1 LGESN
6 LSVLTAIKRG
16 LEKPEKGLATATG
29 TLRDLLI
36 VTWAVPEEKLRSF
49 VPESLPLD
57 RLPTAEGLCGFVQ
70 FTCALHEATRWSP
83 LPEALGDSYHRAD
96 VRVLVR
102 PESGDPGAFVVASYI
117 SAPGIVGALYPVAK
131 GADEG
136 RFKFHLAGNPAIGS
150 FTGGTVRVST
160 DGTQAE
166 IVVKDA
172 PQGAPTTPFG
182 TWESLTPYFTNR
194 PSQLWAA
201 RVGAGLTL
209 FPTHHEPLT
218 PQPGV
223 LVSAQLAALPG
234 IDLTEAVAVHYQTT
248 LASTAYPPRKA

>member
-1 LGESN
+1 M
-6 LSVLTAIKRG
+6 SVLTAIKRG
-16 LEKPEKGLATATG
+16 LEKPEKGLATATA

-36 VTWAVPEEKLRSF
+36 VTWAVPEEKLRPL

-57 RLPTAEGLCGFVQ
+57 RLPTADGLCGFVQ

-102 PESGDPGAFVVASYI
+102 PEDGDAQGVPGAFVIASYV

-136 RFKFHLAGNPAIGS
+136 RFTLHVAGNPATETFSGY
-150 FTGGTVRVST
+150 TVRIST
-160 DGTQAE
+160 DGIQAE
-166 IVVKDA
+166 VEVKNA
-172 PQGAPTTPFG
+172 PEGAPTTPFG
-182 TWESLTPYFTNR
+182 PWESLTPYLTGR

-209 FPTHHEPLT
+209 FPTHQEPLAA
-218 PQPGV
+218 QPGV
-223 LVSAQLAALPG
+223 LVRAQLSALPG
-234 IDLTEAVAVHYQTT
+234 IDLSEAVAVHYQPA